1 MNAGLIIIIEELIKI
16 IMETKILKEVSAC
29 GSQALEG
36 ILTFPTYVEIN
47 DTHYWKVEY
56 SDDNNNQTLTCKF

>member
-1 MNAGLIIIIEELIKI
+1 
-16 IMETKILKEVSAC
+16 METKILKEVSAC